1 MIVGLFH
8 GTWQL
13 TQLMTRRAVW
23 ILGFTLFS
31 LFFGAGNLIL
41 PPQLGFRSGSLWWLV
56 NLGFCISAV
65 AIPMLGILAHAR
77 LQGGM
82 YEFARKVSPGFSL
95 VYCCV
100 VYAISL
106 ALPAPRTASVTHEM
120 AIAPYFGFG
129 PLLTSLVYF
138 GAVFWIALNRSRL
151 SRLIG
156 NWLTPVILLVL
167 VLMIGNLLWD
177 PPAAVGPPRLD
188 FPFTDGM
195 LEGYQT
201 FDAIGAVV
209 AGGVILIS
217 LRLDYPALSP
227 RERFRAIVG
236 AGQIA
241 GVSLLL
247 LYAGLMV
254 CGALMNGVAE
264 GGSSRTELLSQM
276 IGLALGASGGYF
288 LSVLIALAC
297 FTTAV
302 GIVTGTADFVKSRF
316 GDSETAYRITALAG
330 CALGV
335 AIGQLSVEHII
346 AVAIPAL
353 MFIYPLTIVLIGLNA
368 LPPKFAPT
376 PVFRAVVVATL
387 VFSLPDFLG
396 SLGLWGAWG
405 RTWEH
410 LPLHGQGL
418 GWLLPA
424 VATYGLAQ
432 AWLKIRD
439 RGSLSTGGRDIPEK

>member
-1 MIVGLFH
+1 MK
-8 GTWQL
+8 
-13 TQLMTRRAVW
+13 RRAVW

-56 NLGFCISAV
+56 NLGFCLSAV

-82 YEFARKVSPGFSL
+82 IDFAHKVSPVFSL

-106 ALPAPRTASVTHEM
+106 SLPAPRTASVTHEM
-120 AIAPYFGFG
+120 AIAPYFSVG
-129 PLLTSLVYF
+129 PLFTSLVYYGLVF
-138 GAVFWIALNRSRL
+138 GVAINRSRL
-151 SRLIG
+151 SGLIG
-156 NWLTPVILLVL
+156 KWLTPAILLVL
-167 VLMIGNLLWD
+167 LLLIGNLLWD
-177 PPAAVGPPRLD
+177 PPSAPGLPRLA
-188 FPFTDGM
+188 FPFTDGI

-209 AGGVILIS
+209 AGGVILVS
-217 LRLDYPALSP
+217 LRLEYPSLTS
-227 RERFRAIVG
+227 RERFRAIIG
-236 AGQIA
+236 SGQIA

-254 CGALMNGVAE
+254 CGAFMNGVADPE
-264 GGSSRTELLSQM
+264 ISRTGLLNQM
-276 IGLALGASGGYF
+276 IGLALGSGGGYF
-288 LSVLIALAC
+288 LSLLIGLAC

-316 GDSETAYRITALAG
+316 GDSQRAYRITALAG
-330 CALGV
+330 CILGV
-335 AIGQLSVEHII
+335 GIGQLSVDSII
-346 AVAIPAL
+346 AVALPAL

-368 LPPKFAPT
+368 LPPQYT
-376 PVFRAVVVATL
+376 PPRVFRAVVCTTL
-387 VFSLPDFLG
+387 VFSIPDFLG
-396 SLGLWGAWG
+396 SLGLWGQWG
-405 RTWEH
+405 RGWEH
-410 LPLHGQGL
+410 FPLTGQGL

-424 VATYGLAQ
+424 VAAYGLAQ
-432 AWLKIRD
+432 GWRKVRD
-439 RGSLSTGGRDIPEK
+439 RGSLSKGAGEIPEK